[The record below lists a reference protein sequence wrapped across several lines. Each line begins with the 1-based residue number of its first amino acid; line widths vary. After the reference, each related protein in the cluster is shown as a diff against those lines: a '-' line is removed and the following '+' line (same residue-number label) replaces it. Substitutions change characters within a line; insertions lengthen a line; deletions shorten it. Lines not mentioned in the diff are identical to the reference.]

1 MKTIILSLTGTLAL
15 LLTGCTDQQARQ
27 YSEKINAI
35 LQNYQSQIKR
45 NIDSEQRAYEKLAAV
60 YETEKQRDVF
70 ESLDTERTLRSG
82 ALSAMLVEGP
92 AKPSAIIDE
101 LEKYAGEDFDRT
113 QKIYAEEMDA
123 ESSYLKVLDSLQAET
138 KRASDLSKILA
149 GLAKP
154 ANLLHEG
161 NDLASFGQ
169 TFQTENAKQSCLQIQ
184 SASDVAQAN
193 AADAK
198 AIADT
203 LQAKADLLKNN
214 LSPNPTDQE
223 TEALNVA
230 QTRAKQAADTSDKDK
245 ANADAVKAQLARHP
259 NFKAD
264 SGKCQ

>member
-1 MKTIILSLTGTLAL
+1 MKTIILSLTGGLAL
-15 LLTGCTDQQARQ
+15 VLTGCTDQQARQ

-45 NIDSEQRAYEKLAAV
+45 NIDSEQRAYEELAAV

-82 ALSAMLVEGP
+82 ALSGMLVEGP
-92 AKPSAIIDE
+92 AKASAIVEE

-123 ESSYLKVLDSLQAET
+123 ESAYLKVLDSLQTET
-138 KRASDLSKILA
+138 QKASDLSKILA

-154 ANLLHEG
+154 SELLQHG
-161 NDLASFGQ
+161 KDLASFGQ
-169 TFQTENAKQSCLQIQ
+169 TFQTESAKQSCLQIQ
-184 SASDVAQAN
+184 SASEVAQAN
-193 AADAK
+193 AIDAK
-198 AIADT
+198 AIADA
-203 LQAKADLLKNN
+203 LQAKADTLKSG

-223 TEALNVA
+223 TAALNA
-230 QTRAKQAADTSDKDK
+230 ARAKAKQAGDTRDQAK

-259 NFKAD
+259 NFKTD

>member
-1 MKTIILSLTGTLAL
+1 MRTIVLSLTGGLAL
-15 LLTGCTDQQARQ
+15 ALTGCTDQQARQ

-35 LQNYQSQIKR
+35 LQNYQNQIKR

-60 YETEKQRDVF
+60 YETEKQRDAF

-92 AKPSAIIDE
+92 AKASTIIEE

-123 ESSYLKVLDSLQAET
+123 ESAYLKVLDSLQTET
-138 KRASDLSKILA
+138 RKASDLSKILA

-154 ANLLHEG
+154 PDLLQHG
-161 NDLASFGQ
+161 KDLASFGQ
-169 TFQTENAKQSCLQIQ
+169 AFQTENAKQSCLQIQ
-184 SASDVAQAN
+184 NASKVAQAN

-198 AIADT
+198 AIADA
-203 LQAKADLLKNN
+203 LQAKADTQKGS
-214 LSPNPTDQE
+214 LSANPTDQE
-223 TEALNVA
+223 TAALDAA
-230 QTRAKQAADTSDKDK
+230 QARAKQAGDTSDKAK
-245 ANADAVKAQLARHP
+245 ANADAVKAQLAKHP